1 VSAHSVT
8 MKVEA
13 TVNIINHFDMT
24 EHILT
29 PEFDDTG
36 VDNVELDV
44 ISDCICT
51 LWSLN
56 VNV

>member
-1 VSAHSVT
+1 

-51 LWSLN
+51 L
-56 VNV
+56 